1 MLEGNALDAMAMIL
15 NHRYQ
20 SADKTPLENW
30 MACDYFSRQS
40 CRASADFVPAML
52 RAAGKTK
59 SEALENWNLT
69 DEVLENLSRTEHLR
83 WCAFHYVMGFS
94 TIDGETYA
102 QRCAQYKREV
112 AETGRSSIR
121 VGKDMERRLHACLI
135 PWEQL
140 DLLSAAENSVTGG
153 SVDYK
158 QMDKNNV
165 LAVPDVLRAGC
176 QMEL

>member
-1 MLEGNALDAMAMIL
+1 M
-15 NHRYQ
+15 
-20 SADKTPLENW
+20 S
-30 MACDYFSRQS
+30 S
-40 CRASADFVPAML
+40 RASADF
-52 RAAGKTK
+52 AAALLHSAGV
-59 SEALENWNLT
+59 SVSDALEHWDPQGEL
-69 DEVLENLSRTEHLR
+69 LENLAKTEHLR
-83 WCAFHYVMGFS
+83 WCAFHYVMGFA

-121 VGKDMERRLHACLI
+121 VGKDMKRRLHACLI

-158 QMDKNNV
+158 QLDKNNV
-165 LAVPDVLRAGC
+165 LAVPDVLRAGSR
-176 QMEL
+176 MEL